1 MIIEQVHRH
10 ESSHD
15 TYSQISVEAEVSFG
29 GLFYS
34 GSVGGGFSKTNGN
47 SSLTKEGSNLKISFK
62 VRKVIIQRPWLEPSV
77 LEYPTLGIKGLDKGS
92 WSNGKLDKSNEGS
105 FPLLPTACIVAKD
118 VVIQANSFSD
128 TFEKQFSEQS
138 EHVSVK
144 VRYNNNN
151 SLFTVTVCIHD
162 IVNNQFLSSNRHVFL
177 FPPRLA

>member
-15 TYSQISVEAEVSFG
+15 TYSQISVETEASFG

-34 GSVGGGFSKTNGN
+34 GSVAGGFSKKNGN
-47 SSLTKEGSNLKISFK
+47 SSLTQEGSDLKISFK

-77 LEYPTLGIKGLDKGS
+77 LEYSTLGIEELDKGS

-105 FPLLPTACIVAKD
+105 FPLLPTDCIVAKD

-128 TFEKQFSEQS
+128 TFEKHFSEQS
-138 EHVSVK
+138 EHASTK
-144 VRYNNNN
+144 VRYYYNN
-151 SLFTVTVCIHD
+151 SLYTVCIYT
-162 IVNNQFLSSNRHVFL
+162 I
-177 FPPRLA
+177 